1 MNGVFV
7 VAATVVGAISALRWL
22 RVAQREHY
30 LPWSVAVFA
39 KRWWLI
45 DATNLSIIALAATS
59 AALALIGVFPLV
71 TGTVTLLCVLV
82 GPVGL
87 SVKGTSSPLMWTDRL
102 RRVALASGAIWAL
115 MVAIGGITGS
125 IGLLAYEAVA
135 LPLVID
141 LALAIMW
148 PVEMKSQK
156 KWIDQ
161 ATERMSL
168 VNPTVVGITGS
179 YGKTT
184 TKEYARRLLTQHG
197 ATVATPASFNNKM
210 GLARAINEHLSD
222 GTRFF
227 IAEMG
232 TYGPGEIADM
242 CAWVAPNV
250 AVITAIGPVH
260 LERFGSVERVVEAKS
275 EIFERADV
283 VVLNVDDDRLAS
295 LAGTITDKRVIR
307 VSAGGVP
314 DADVRLVP
322 DGERA
327 AVLVG
332 GSEAGTVPVL
342 PLLSNLACAIGVLV
356 ALDLPLDRIA
366 EALKGA
372 GTPDHRQTVFTSE
385 AGVVIVDDTYNSNPT
400 GAQAALDRLA
410 MVGSGR
416 RVVVTPGMV
425 ELGDLQAAE
434 NTRFAAQAGAIADQ
448 LIVVAKTNRAALLEG
463 AANVALPVIV
473 VPSRE
478 AAVVWVREHLGPGD
492 AVLYE
497 NDLPDHHP

>member
-59 AALALIGVFPLV
+59 AALALIGVLPLV
-71 TGTVTLLCVLV
+71 TGSVTLVCVLV

-87 SVKGTSSPLMWTDRL
+87 SIRGTSSPLMWTDRL
-102 RRVALASGAIWAL
+102 RRVALASGGIWAL

-148 PVEMKSQK
+148 PFEMRSQK
-156 KWIDQ
+156 KWIAQ

-168 VNPTVVGITGS
+168 VSPTVVAITGS

-184 TKEYARRLLTQHG
+184 TKEYVRLLLAQQ
-197 ATVATPASFNNKM
+197 APTVATPASFNNKM

-250 AVITAIGPVH
+250 AVLTAIGPVH
-260 LERFGSVERVVEAKS
+260 LERFGSIERVVEAKS
-275 EIFERADV
+275 EIFGQADA

-295 LAGTITDKRVIR
+295 LAGTITGKRVIR
-307 VSAGGVP
+307 VSAGGAA
-314 DADVRLVP
+314 DANVRLVP
-322 DGERA
+322 DGDRA
-327 AVLVG
+327 AVLVN
-332 GSEAGTVPVL
+332 GSEVGTVPVL
-342 PLLSNLACAIGVLV
+342 PLLSNLACAVGVLV

-372 GTPDHRQTVFTSE
+372 GTPDHRQTVFTSD
-385 AGVVIVDDTYNSNPT
+385 AGVIIVDDTYNSNPA

-410 MVGSGR
+410 AVGSGR

-425 ELGDLQAAE
+425 ELGDLQVEE
-434 NTRFAAQAGAIADQ
+434 NRRFATQAGAVADQ

-463 AANVALPVIV
+463 AGNVALPVIV
-473 VPSRE
+473 VASRE
-478 AAVVWVREHLGPGD
+478 AAVAWVREHLRPGD

>member
-1 MNGVFV
+1 VNGVFV
-7 VAATVVGAISALRWL
+7 VAATAVGAISALRWL

-59 AALALIGVFPLV
+59 AALALIGVLPLV
-71 TGTVTLLCVLV
+71 TGSVTLGCVLV

-87 SVKGTSSPLMWTDRL
+87 SIKGISSPLIWTDRL
-102 RRVALASGAIWAL
+102 RRVALASGGIWAL

-148 PVEMKSQK
+148 PFEMRSQK

-161 ATERMSL
+161 ARERMSL
-168 VNPTVVGITGS
+168 VNPTVVAITGS

-184 TKEYARRLLTQHG
+184 TKEYARLLLAQHA

-222 GTRFF
+222 GSRFF

-250 AVITAIGPVH
+250 AVLTAIGPVH
-260 LERFGSVERVVEAKS
+260 LERFGSIERVVEAKS
-275 EIFERADV
+275 EIFGRADA

-295 LAGTITDKRVIR
+295 LAGTIADRRVIR
-307 VSAGGVP
+307 VSAGGVD

-322 DGERA
+322 DGDRA
-327 AVLVG
+327 TVLVN
-332 GSEAGTVPVL
+332 GSEVGMVPVL

-372 GTPDHRQTVFTSE
+372 GTPDHRQTVFTSD
-385 AGVVIVDDTYNSNPT
+385 AGVVIVDDTYNSNPA

-410 MVGSGR
+410 ALGTGR

-425 ELGDLQAAE
+425 ELGDVQAEE
-434 NTRFAAQAGAIADQ
+434 NTRFAAQAGAVADQ

-463 AANVALPVIV
+463 AGNVALPVIV
-473 VPSRE
+473 VASRA
-478 AAVVWVREHLGPGD
+478 AAVAWVREHLGPGD

>member
-1 MNGVFV
+1 MNGIFV
-7 VAATVVGAISALRWL
+7 VAATVAGAISALRWL

-39 KRWWLI
+39 KRWWLV
-45 DATNLSIIALAATS
+45 DATNLTIIAVAATS
-59 AALALIGVFPLV
+59 AALALIGVVPLV
-71 TGTVTLLCVLV
+71 TGSVTLVCVLV

-87 SVKGTSSPLMWTDRL
+87 SIKGTSSPLMWTDRL

-115 MVAIGGITGS
+115 MVAIGAITGS

-148 PVEMKSQK
+148 PFEMKSQK

-168 VNPTVVGITGS
+168 VSPAVVAITGS

-184 TKEYARRLLTQHG
+184 TKEYARLLLARH
-197 ATVATPASFNNKM
+197 APTVATPASFNNKM

-250 AVITAIGPVH
+250 AVLTAIGPVH
-260 LERFGSVERVVEAKS
+260 LERFGSIDRVVEAKS
-275 EIFERADV
+275 EIFGRADV

-295 LAGTITDKRVIR
+295 LAGTIVDKRVIR
-307 VSAGGVP
+307 VSAGGVA
-314 DADVRLVP
+314 DADVRLVA
-322 DGERA
+322 DGDQA
-327 AVLVG
+327 AVLVN
-332 GSEAGTVPVL
+332 GSDVGTVPVL

-356 ALDLPLDRIA
+356 ALDLPLDGIA

-372 GTPDHRQTVFTSE
+372 GTPDHRQTVFTSD
-385 AGVVIVDDTYNSNPT
+385 AGVIIVDDTYNSNPA

-410 MVGSGR
+410 GVGTGR

-425 ELGDLQAAE
+425 ELGDLQVEE
-434 NTRFAAQAGAIADQ
+434 NTRFAAQAGAVADQ

-473 VPSRE
+473 VASRE
-478 AAVVWVREHLGPGD
+478 AAVAWVREHLGPGD